1 MKEYCFKVLIIYT
14 NIILLVRHLKL
25 VDALQRGWCSNLN
38 KMSVS
43 GQMALKQKNL
53 CLIKLLLFI
62 FKKFPYAFSGFELYL
77 KK

>member
-1 MKEYCFKVLIIYT
+1 MQLLLVKT
-14 NIILLVRHLKL
+14 NVPFIVRHLKS
-25 VDALQRGWCSNLN
+25 VDALQTGWCSNLN

-53 CLIKLLLFI
+53 YLIKLLLFI

-77 KK
+77 QK